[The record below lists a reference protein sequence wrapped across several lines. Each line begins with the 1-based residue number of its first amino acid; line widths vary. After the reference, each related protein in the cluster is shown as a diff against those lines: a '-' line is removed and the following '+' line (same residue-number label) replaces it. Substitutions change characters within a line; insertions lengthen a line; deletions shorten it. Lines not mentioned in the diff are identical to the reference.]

1 MPCNVSEVLGY
12 TFCDVSLLQ
21 QALTHSSYLNEVR
34 TGGSDYQ
41 RLEFLGDA
49 VLGLLM
55 ADILLQRFPGF
66 SEGELS
72 RLRSSLVDQPRLA
85 ELAATAGLGDL
96 ANLGKGTVREGGRT
110 KPSILADL
118 FEACLGAIYLDGGF
132 HAAQRV
138 VRQVYQS
145 LLDDFAAAVVNLNDA
160 KSELQEWLAARKQPA
175 PVYAVIADQGPDHD
189 RLFRIHVKVCEE
201 VVGEGEGRSKKAAQQ
216 AAAQAALIRLKGNS

>member
-1 MPCNVSEVLGY
+1 MSCNVSEVLGY

-55 ADILLQRFPGF
+55 ADMLLQRFPGF

-85 ELAATAGLGDL
+85 ELAATAGLGEL

-138 VRQVYQS
+138 VRQVYQP
-145 LLDDFAAAVVNLNDA
+145 LLDDFAAVDINLNDA

-216 AAAQAALIRLKGNS
+216 AAAQAALIRLKGSS